1 MKQTPFI
8 AVIVGLLLLVGL
20 YFANTVPPK
29 PQANPEQT
37 NMAKGNPM
45 RSSNHFDIDSFEL
58 ACKKNLVQHAL
69 GELQSVEKQLLTVKD
84 SISMAPLFEHYGQIW
99 QEHKQLPLA
108 AHYFSLC
115 AKLENSEKKLTF
127 AAQLFLDLARNEHAE
142 ALQHWEADNAISCF
156 EQLIK
161 LNPNN
166 DSAKIG
172 LAECYFGTGEAM
184 KGVVVLKEITNKEPD
199 NIAANLLLGQQGLIS
214 GQFEKA
220 KLRFETV
227 LTKEPKNLEAML
239 GLAEAHK
246 ELGEKEKAIKLLEN
260 FKILVNNPAIAKDV
274 DAYIKTFK

>member
-1 MKQTPFI
+1 LKPTPI
-8 AVIVGLLLLVGL
+8 ISLLLGLLLLAGV

-29 PQANPEQT
+29 PKAKPEQAG
-37 NMAKGNPM
+37 MANAMRPSNPI
-45 RSSNHFDIDSFEL
+45 DIDSFEL
-58 ACKKNLVQHAL
+58 ASKKKMAQHAL
-69 GELQSVEKQLLTVKD
+69 GELQSVEKQLLAVKD
-84 SISMAPLFEHYGQIW
+84 SASMAPLFEQYGKIW

-127 AAQLFLDLARNEHAE
+127 AAQLFLELARNEPSE
-142 ALQHWEADNAISCF
+142 ALQHWEADNAIMCF
-156 EQLIK
+156 EHIIK

-166 DSAKIG
+166 DTAKIG
-172 LAECYFGTGEAM
+172 LAECYFGTGVAM

-199 NIAANLLLGQQGLIS
+199 NIPANLLLGQQGLIS

-227 LTKEPKNLEAML
+227 LKKEPKNLEAML
-239 GLAEAHK
+239 GLAEAYK
-246 ELGEKEKAIKLLEN
+246 ELGEKDKAVKLLEN
-260 FKILVNNPAIAKDV
+260 FKLLVNNPAIAKDV